1 MKELDQLVEN
11 FLQPRSKGLE
21 LDQLVEMVEE
31 VMKEQTLE
39 EAIGDI
45 ATEKLYQDVATAAG
59 EVNVNKLDQARK
71 LARISYDQYRERLAS
86 LYQLF
91 PEGPIIQ
98 LSKDNYPDFWKGYT
112 DSKRKGDEKWE
123 DALVKHANANNVNAK
138 AANDAI
144 IDDLGVEVK
153 ASSTSTPQ
161 FKLNSSAIKRD
172 QAYMLITDSGS
183 ETPKALIISGDLLW
197 KIATYPLQSAAI
209 AAGMNLQEYIESE
222 LNKAFADINL
232 AGMAADTVM
241 TGNPSPV
248 QKNFQLGDSALTA
261 QVRIMFTL
269 GKIPTQEETP

>member
-11 FLQPRSKGLE
+11 FFQPKPKGLG

-144 IDDLGVEVK
+144 IDGLGVEVK